1 MVNVF
6 FRGFLDFANGF
17 LGGRIDG
24 LKGLA
29 ILALDE
35 LIVDEAVSTWVSLW
49 PRPFGGEGGGETC
62 RWIRVRGKCIDSV
75 QVAATVVCF

>member
-1 MVNVF
+1 MVDIF

-35 LIVDEAVSTWVSLW
+35 LIVDEAASTWVSLW
-49 PRPFGGEGGGETC
+49 SRPFGGVGG
-62 RWIRVRGKCIDSV
+62 DMS
-75 QVAATVVCF
+75 FD